1 MSSKGI
7 LDDSPALDKNDGGP
21 AFPYSALSPAG
32 PEVYKDN
39 EGMTLR
45 DYFAAAAVQAA
56 LAKALHNFSID
67 GVQETIDWE
76 HIVGSAYD
84 AADLMLKERVK

>member
-1 MSSKGI
+1 MSG
-7 LDDSPALDKNDGGP
+7 PTLDKNDGGP
-21 AFPYSALSPAG
+21 AFPSNFTL
-32 PEVYKDN
+32 PEN
-39 EGMTLR
+39 QGLTLR
-45 DYFAAAAVQAA
+45 DYFAAAALQTA

-84 AADLMLKERVK
+84 AAELMLKERVK